1 MPAGPK
7 ETIWFAEP
15 HTIAKIDI
23 LEAYL
28 VAYFQILGRSR
39 PGQRLL
45 YVDGFAGPNQY
56 TNHAYGSPA
65 AAVNAAKI
73 AIADS
78 ANSWIAG
85 QIHFAFVEQHKD
97 RYQSLLSKLPP
108 PASVPRS
115 QIHTYNM
122 EFTQA
127 LPLIKRAVPEPF
139 GTNSPLFVFIDP
151 FGATGAPFEAV
162 AEILNSPCSEVLINL
177 DADGVSRIFAA
188 KQASNHESVLN
199 TIFGDAHWQTELRDD
214 QSFDVR
220 CRKVLQL
227 YKDKLRTL
235 PGVRYIF
242 EVEMQGA
249 THNLNYFLV
258 FASKHHL
265 GLEKMK
271 EAMKRITKNGMYKF
285 ADADVGQTALFRFD
299 EPEAYQMKL
308 YEAFKGRVVPYDS
321 EDDDITAFA
330 LNHSP
335 FVNAK
340 SMLTLL
346 EKDGFI
352 TAVSSDSKRKR
363 GTFNATVRA
372 VNFHGKATTDGFL
385 F

>member
-1 MPAGPK
+1 LETTT

-15 HTIAKIDI
+15 HTVAKIDI
-23 LEAYL
+23 LGEYL

-45 YVDGFAGPNQY
+45 YVDGFAGPNHY

-65 AAVNAAKI
+65 AALNAAKT
-73 AIADS
+73 AQTNS
-78 ANSWIAG
+78 ATSWIAG
-85 QIHFAFVEQHKD
+85 QIHFAFVEQDKD
-97 RYQSLLSKLPP
+97 RYESLLSKLPP
-108 PASVPRS
+108 SDSVPRS

-122 EFTQA
+122 DFIQA
-127 LPLIKRAVPEPF
+127 LPLIKQAVPEPF

-151 FGATGAPFEAV
+151 FGATGAPFESV
-162 AEILNSPCSEVLINL
+162 AEILDSPCSEVLINL

-188 KQASNHESVLN
+188 KQAANHEAVLN
-199 TIFGDAHWQTELRDD
+199 GIFGDAHWQTELRDD

-242 EVEMQGA
+242 EVEMQDA
-249 THNLNYFLV
+249 SHNLNYFLV
-258 FASKHHL
+258 FASKHQL
-265 GLEKMK
+265 GLRKMK
-271 EAMKRITKNGMYKF
+271 ETMKRITQNGTYKF

-321 EDDDITAFA
+321 EDDDITVFA

-346 EKDGFI
+346 EKESFI
-352 TAVSSDSKRKR
+352 TAISSDKKRKR
-363 GTFNATVRA
+363 GTFDERVSA
-372 VNFHGKATTDGFL
+372 VDFHGRATDGVL

>member
-56 TNHAYGSPA
+56 TNHPYGSPTA
-65 AAVNAAKI
+65 AINAAKT
-73 AIADS
+73 AVAS
-78 ANSWIAG
+78 AANSWIAG
-85 QIHFAFVEQHKD
+85 QIHFAFVEQHED

-108 PASVPRS
+108 SADVPRS

-122 EFTQA
+122 DFTQA

-151 FGATGAPFEAV
+151 FGATGAPFDRV

-177 DADGVSRIFAA
+177 DADGVARIFDAKKAA
-188 KQASNHESVLN
+188 NHKEVLDKV
-199 TIFGDAHWQTELRDD
+199 FGDSHWQTELQDSQD
-214 QSFDVR
+214 FDLR

-227 YKDKLRTL
+227 YKDRLRSL
-235 PGVRYIF
+235 PGIRYIF

-249 THNLNYFLV
+249 ARKLNYFLV
-258 FASKHHL
+258 FASKHPL
-265 GLEKMK
+265 GLIKMK
-271 EAMKRITKNGMYKF
+271 EAMKTIAQNGTYKF
-285 ADADVGQTALFRFD
+285 ADADVGQTALFRSD
-299 EPEAYQMKL
+299 EPQNYHMKL
-308 YEAFKGRVVPYDS
+308 YEAFRGKVVAYDS
-321 EDDDITAFA
+321 QDDDITAYA
-330 LNHSP
+330 LNYSP

-346 EKDGFI
+346 EKDGLI

-372 VNFHGKATTDGFL
+372 VNFHGKATTDGFI